1 MCRWLAYTGSP
12 VLIEDL
18 LYKPTNSLIVQ
29 SLHSRLGAEATN
41 GDGFGLGWYDE
52 HSATPGVFRS
62 IEPAWSDRNLQELSA
77 HVRSGVV
84 LAHIRA
90 TSGSAVQQTN
100 CHPFRHGRWLW
111 MHNGLLAGFSTLQAG
126 DGDGGRPGP
135 VPAHRGLDRLRA
147 AVLPGPHVRPRGR
160 PADGRRPRRR
170 ASSRRSAGRH
180 DVAFPVQMTVAT
192 TDGTR
197 LWAFRYSTEG
207 QSRSLFRNAD
217 VAVLREQYPENPLL
231 HGLVGHHADR
241 RVRAAGRPQG
251 RVARGAREHLPGRS
265 TTVRRSCGRSCPPEP
280 SPVLEAQAERVPRR
294 VRVDPER
301 VLRVALLLGR
311 AGQRARAVP
320 HGVLVGRRA
329 GPGP

>member
-52 HSATPGVFRS
+52 HSPTPGVFRS

-77 HVRSGVV
+77 HVRSGLV

-111 MHNGLLAGFSTLQAG
+111 MHNGLLAGFSGYKRDMALAV
-126 DGDGGRPGP
+126 D
-135 VPAHRGLDRLRA
+135 PALFPLIEGSTDSELLFYLALTFGLEEDPPSAVARA
-147 AVLPGPHVRPRGR
+147 VGFVEEV
-160 PADGRRPRRR
+160 
-170 ASSRRSAGRH
+170 AGRH

-231 HGLVGHHADR
+231 HGLADTTR
-241 RVRAAGRPQG
+241 IVVSEPLGDLKGAWHEVPESTCLVVEDGTETLVPFAPAA
-251 RVARGAREHLPGRS
+251 
-265 TTVRRSCGRSCPPEP
+265 
-280 SPVLEAQAERVPRR
+280 
-294 VRVDPER
+294 
-301 VLRVALLLGR
+301 
-311 AGQRARAVP
+311 
-320 HGVLVGRRA
+320 
-329 GPGP
+329 